1 MYKLMCNNMVVDL
14 LKEIQYVR
22 YMKNSKRWIG
32 TDSQSANGVM
42 GSDGN
47 TVYHLQGR
55 KCVCPEELKMV
66 EIFPIELEEYEVLA
80 NQFAIQRKEN
90 EELRNE
96 LKDLRNQLNTQNEL
110 LQKILAR
117 L

>member
-1 MYKLMCNNMVVDL
+1 MYKIMYNNMVIDL
-14 LKEIQYVR
+14 AKKLHYVR
-22 YMKNSKRWIG
+22 YLKNSKRWIG
-32 TDSQSANGVM
+32 TDSQSAHGIM

-55 KCVCPEELKMV
+55 KCICPEELKIV
-66 EIFPIELEEYEVLA
+66 EVYEISDEEYVALEA
-80 NQFAIQRKEN
+80 QSAIQRKEN

-96 LKDLRNQLNTQNEL
+96 IKDLREQLNEQNSL
-110 LQKILAR
+110 LQQILAK

>member
-1 MYKLMCNNMVVDL
+1 MYKVMCNNMVVDL

-32 TDSQSANGVM
+32 TDSQSANGII

-55 KCVCPEELKMV
+55 KCICPEELKKV
-66 EIFPIELEEYEVLA
+66 EVYEIGQEEYTALQV
-80 NQFAIQRKEN
+80 QFAIQRKEN
-90 EELRNE
+90 EDLRNE
-96 LKDLRNQLNTQNEL
+96 LKDLKSQLNNQNLL
-110 LQKILAR
+110 LQQILAK

>member
-1 MYKLMCNNMVVDL
+1 MYKIMSNNMVVDL
-14 LKEIQYVR
+14 AKTLHYVR
-22 YMKNSKRWIG
+22 YLKNSKRWIG
-32 TDSQSANGVM
+32 TDSQSAHGIM

-55 KCVCPEELKMV
+55 KCICPEELKMV
-66 EIFPIELEEYEVLA
+66 EVYEISEEEYAALEG
-80 NQFAIQRKEN
+80 QFAIQHKEN

-96 LKDLRNQLNTQNEL
+96 IKDLREQLNAQNNLL
-110 LQKILAR
+110 LQILAK